1 MPINKDL
8 QDSAIRHQIFM
19 SRVST
24 GVRNRMLAL
33 LNRSEADLVRTMNAL
48 DPDLVSTRFKAA
60 RIERMLRDIRDQQ
73 AQLKGEFKRALRAE
87 TGPIAVNEHNF
98 TRKQLIEAAGKSF
111 AKGFDFVSPAR
122 VQAAATARPFQSVH
136 LKWATQGEHVD
147 ELFRRRMGLVRD
159 EIRRGFV
166 EGASTPELVRRIRG
180 TRAQNFTDGILEI
193 NRRSAETM
201 VRTAVNH
208 TQNAAR
214 QIMFEENEDLIAGIQ
229 YVAILDGRTT
239 AVCVCASTEIQ
250 PLGSLSKVYIRKYS
264 GELVTIRT
272 AAGHEL
278 VITPNHPV
286 LTLRGWLPAHEITPQ
301 DKVACPVFDESM
313 MIEGDKDVAMPPFA
327 SEIGDTFLD
336 PARSTISIQRSS
348 AEQFHGDGMV
358 GEEKVYVVD
367 VDASLRDRIDIGV
380 PESIKQ
386 ILLRGVHLSSFF
398 PDASLL
404 QDLLSTGLPA
414 DMTSQINL
422 TLFEKSV
429 DLGVATTD
437 NRGDISGLMSGLEQG
452 QDSFLDGDVAFA
464 APARLQEA
472 VLDQSGCYSGRA
484 ETEGA
489 PDRGSAFPSSITF
502 KDIVSVGRD
511 SGHNIPVYNFETS
524 LGMYIADGII
534 VKNCR
539 GLDGKI
545 FPINSGPRPP
555 QHPACRSTTVEVL
568 KDEAGPVTGKN
579 RDGSIRL
586 KNPPEYESYNDW
598 LKTQPKEFVED
609 VLGKQKAKLYL
620 DGKLT
625 LDKFTDS
632 KGMELTL
639 DQLRVKEN
647 AAFKAAGLTE

>member
-33 LNRSEADLVRTMNAL
+33 LNRSEAELVRTMNAL

-73 AQLKGEFKRALRAE
+73 FQLRGEFKRMLRGE

-122 VQAAATARPFQSVH
+122 VQAAAMSRPFQSVH
-136 LKWATQGEHVD
+136 LKWAIEGEHVD
-147 ELFRRRMGLVRD
+147 ELFRRRLGLVRD

-208 TQNAAR
+208 TANAAR

-239 AVCVCASTEIQ
+239 A
-250 PLGSLSKVYIRKYS
+250 R
-264 GELVTIRT
+264 
-272 AAGHEL
+272 
-278 VITPNHPV
+278 
-286 LTLRGWLPAHEITPQ
+286 
-301 DKVACPVFDESM
+301 
-313 MIEGDKDVAMPPFA
+313 
-327 SEIGDTFLD
+327 
-336 PARSTISIQRSS
+336 
-348 AEQFHGDGMV
+348 
-358 GEEKVYVVD
+358 
-367 VDASLRDRIDIGV
+367 
-380 PESIKQ
+380 
-386 ILLRGVHLSSFF
+386 
-398 PDASLL
+398 
-404 QDLLSTGLPA
+404 
-414 DMTSQINL
+414 
-422 TLFEKSV
+422 
-429 DLGVATTD
+429 
-437 NRGDISGLMSGLEQG
+437 
-452 QDSFLDGDVAFA
+452 
-464 APARLQEA
+464 
-472 VLDQSGCYSGRA
+472 
-484 ETEGA
+484 
-489 PDRGSAFPSSITF
+489 
-502 KDIVSVGRD
+502 
-511 SGHNIPVYNFETS
+511 
-524 LGMYIADGII
+524 
-534 VKNCR
+534 CR

-545 FPINSGPRPP
+545 YPIRSGPRPP

-568 KDEAGPVTGKN
+568 KSEAGPVIGKN

-609 VLGKQKAKLYL
+609 VLGKQKAALYL
-620 DGKLT
+620 DGKLP

-647 AAFKAAGLTE
+647 EAFKAAGLTE